1 MSLNSRQKG
10 IRGELELRD
19 FLRRFNI
26 QARRGQQYAGGG
38 DSPDVV
44 TDLADLHFECKR
56 VERTSIYEWM
66 EQAKTDCKL
75 GSIPV
80 VAHRQNDKEWL
91 AVLRLEDFIKIIQR
105 RDPNV

>member
-1 MSLNSRQKG
+1 MNNRQKG

-38 DSPDVV
+38 NSPDVI
-44 TDLADLHFECKR
+44 TDLADIHFECKR
-56 VERTSIYEWM
+56 MERSQPYEWM
-66 EQAKTDCKL
+66 AQAMGDCPL

-80 VAHRQNDKEWL
+80 VAHRQNDREWI
-91 AVLRLEDFIKIIQR
+91 AILRLEDFIKIVQR
-105 RDPNV
+105 RELP